1 MAKEDYG
8 QLAKEVVAAVGG
20 KENIVSVSNC
30 MTRLRFVL
38 KDDTIPNKDEVSKIK
53 GVKGVMNQGGQYQ
66 VIIGTHVSEVVKF
79 VKTEAGITG
88 NSKAVNKEDYQVMKK
103 DSLWNRFFKVI
114 SGCIMPMIGP
124 MIAGGILKG
133 ILVILTTMGILTN
146 TDGTY
151 LVLYAASDAI
161 MYFMPIIV
169 GFSCGKIFDCNPYT
183 TAAIGAA
190 LVYPNLVAA
199 IAAEGGITFL
209 HIPVSTTTYANTLF
223 PIILASFFASK
234 VEKLAKK
241 VLPEMIQ
248 LMMVPTVVLA
258 LTVPLSY
265 LVIGP
270 VMQYVSNGL
279 STVVCGIF
287 NFSPILGGLLFGAF
301 WQLVVLLG
309 LHAAFIPVLM
319 NNLFTLG
326 SDPIN
331 AILGLTVWALAGVA
345 LGYSL
350 RTKDPDKRS
359 AGFGSLASALCGVT
373 EPAIYSIAV
382 PNMKLFACAWV
393 GGGISG
399 AILGG
404 LGAKLYA
411 LAGDGLFRIP
421 GMINPAG
428 LDVSFYG
435 FIACAVLAFGVSA
448 VLAYIVQGK
457 EEKEPLHGATAP
469 FQHAYLPKQ
478 VQHTGLRAGT
488 HGLTHQLALLEHQ
501 QGGDAHHPELRRQV
515 RLLVHVHLAHL
526 YIGALLGYLVHHRA
540 QHPAGAAPAG
550 PEVQQNGLF
559 AVEHFLC
566 KVFLGNVDDCH
577 IFSLLN
583 GCCVLLTIS
592 VYPIRR
598 PLFRDR
604 VTQAQ
609 KKYRRAKGTAV

>member
-8 QLAKEVVAAVGG
+8 QLAKEVVNAVGG
-20 KENIVSVSNC
+20 KENIISVTNC

-38 KDDTIPNKDEVSKIK
+38 KDDSVPDKEQVGAIK

-79 VKTEAGITG
+79 AKKEAGISEDEKST
-88 NSKAVNKEDYQVMKK
+88 VNKEDYRVIKK

-133 ILVILTTMGILTN
+133 ILVILTTAGVLTN

-151 LVLYAASDAI
+151 LILYAAADALL
-161 MYFMPIIV
+161 YFMPVIV
-169 GFSCGKIFDCNPYT
+169 GFTCGKVFDCNPYT

-190 LVYPNLVAA
+190 FVYPSLVSA

-209 HIPVSTTTYANTLF
+209 HIPISTTTYANTLF
-223 PIILASFFASK
+223 PIILASFVASK

-241 VLPEMIQ
+241 VLPQIIH

-258 LTVPLSY
+258 VVVPLSY

-279 STVVCGIF
+279 SSIVCGIF
-287 NFSPILGGLLFGAF
+287 AFSPILGGLLFGAF
-301 WQLVVLLG
+301 WQVVVLLG
-309 LHAAFIPVLM
+309 LHSAFIPVLI
-319 NNLFTLG
+319 NNLVTQG

-331 AILGLTVWALAGVA
+331 AVLGLTVWALAGVA

-350 RTKDPDKRS
+350 RNKDSEKRS
-359 AGFGSLASALCGVT
+359 AGLGSMASALCGVT
-373 EPAIYSIAV
+373 EPTIYSIAV
-382 PNMKLFACAWV
+382 PNMKLFACAWA

-411 LAGDGLFRIP
+411 MAGDGLFRIP
-421 GMINPAG
+421 AMINPAG

-435 FIACAVLAFGVSA
+435 FIACAALAFTVSA
-448 VLAYIVQGK
+448 VLAFIVEGK
-457 EEKEPLHGATAP
+457 
-469 FQHAYLPKQ
+469 
-478 VQHTGLRAGT
+478 TG
-488 HGLTHQLALLEHQ
+488 
-501 QGGDAHHPELRRQV
+501 
-515 RLLVHVHLAHL
+515 
-526 YIGALLGYLVHHRA
+526 
-540 QHPAGAAPAG
+540 
-550 PEVQQNGLF
+550 
-559 AVEHFLC
+559 
-566 KVFLGNVDDCH
+566 K
-577 IFSLLN
+577 
-583 GCCVLLTIS
+583 
-592 VYPIRR
+592 
-598 PLFRDR
+598 
-604 VTQAQ
+604 
-609 KKYRRAKGTAV
+609 AK

>member
-1 MAKEDYG
+1 MGFYTVYKKQKEYRYMKKTIKRKQKLGIRIGVGCALVITVILLAVQGVSNLTKKPVDTSEGIAYIKGKESADAKTIEQKIN
-8 QLAKEVVAAVGG
+8 QLEKKDGTGDSSDTRSMKERFSGAVVMGDSIAASFTEYDVLNTSSVVAKIGIHFSELDDQIEQAKQLDPQIVFLAYGMNDVTKTNGDVDKFIKDYSDVIKKIQKAMPDAHIFVNAVFPVQESAVE
-20 KENIVSVSNC
+20 KEPALANI
-30 MTRLRFVL
+30 
-38 KDDTIPNKDEVSKIK
+38 
-53 GVKGVMNQGGQYQ
+53 
-66 VIIGTHVSEVVKF
+66 
-79 VKTEAGITG
+79 A
-88 NSKAVNKEDYQVMKK
+88 DYNEK
-103 DSLWNRFFKVI
+103 L
-114 SGCIMPMIGP
+114 
-124 MIAGGILKG
+124 
-133 ILVILTTMGILTN
+133 
-146 TDGTY
+146 
-151 LVLYAASDAI
+151 
-161 MYFMPIIV
+161 
-169 GFSCGKIFDCNPYT
+169 
-183 TAAIGAA
+183 
-190 LVYPNLVAA
+190 
-199 IAAEGGITFL
+199 EGGITFL

-457 EEKEPLHGATAP
+457 EEK
-469 FQHAYLPKQ
+469 K
-478 VQHTGLRAGT
+478 
-488 HGLTHQLALLEHQ
+488 
-501 QGGDAHHPELRRQV
+501 
-515 RLLVHVHLAHL
+515 
-526 YIGALLGYLVHHRA
+526 
-540 QHPAGAAPAG
+540 
-550 PEVQQNGLF
+550 N
-559 AVEHFLC
+559 
-566 KVFLGNVDDCH
+566 
-577 IFSLLN
+577 
-583 GCCVLLTIS
+583 
-592 VYPIRR
+592 
-598 PLFRDR
+598 
-604 VTQAQ
+604 
-609 KKYRRAKGTAV
+609 